1 MFNSGYAVWGDNVNC
16 QECRMPNQ
24 VWASHCSACGV
35 KLIASEDAGSE
46 DSVRTP
52 MKLHEISPSNP
63 LEVKG
68 YNGQILFDGKLIA
81 ISRKGAVGFLTQ
93 GLKGTKEIPL
103 RAISSIQLKKAGMLT
118 NGYIQFATGAGE
130 SKGGIQAA
138 VKDENSV
145 IFTIDSN
152 DEFAELKD
160 LLTQAIHEPGSS
172 GNSSKSTA
180 SSAEQLEKLAK
191 LLEQGLLTKAEFM
204 AEKKRILG

>member
-1 MFNSGYAVWGDNVNC
+1 MNC

-24 VWASHCSACGV
+24 SWASHCSGCGV
-35 KLIASEDAGSE
+35 KLAPSEAASDEQT
-46 DSVRTP
+46 VRTP
-52 MKLHEISPSNP
+52 MKLDEISSSNP
-63 LEVKG
+63 LMVKG
-68 YNGQILFDGKLIA
+68 YNGQILFDGKSIA

-93 GLKGTKEIPL
+93 GLKGTKEIPI
-103 RAISSIQLKKAGMLT
+103 RAISSIQLKKAGMVA

-145 IFTIDSN
+145 IFTINSN
-152 DEFAELKD
+152 EEFLELKD
-160 LLTQAIHEPGSS
+160 LLTQAMHEPSPS
-172 GNSSKSTA
+172 GNSAKSTA

>member
-1 MFNSGYAVWGDNVNC
+1 MFSGGYATWADSVKCQKCHTVN
-16 QECRMPNQ
+16 QS
-24 VWASHCSACGV
+24 WASHCSACGV
-35 KLIASEDAGSE
+35 KLVPVEDTTSEQSE
-46 DSVRTP
+46 RTP
-52 MKLHEISPSNP
+52 MKLDEINSSNP

-68 YNGQILFDGKLIA
+68 YNGQILFDGKSIA

-152 DEFAELKD
+152 EEFAELKD
-160 LLTQAIHEPGSS
+160 LLTQAMHEPSPSS
-172 GNSSKSTA
+172 NSSKSNA

-191 LLEQGLLTKAEFM
+191 LLDKGLLTKAEFM